1 MPTVALPLQ
10 HGGSAAWEVPNL
22 APPRHH
28 CGGRLRVK
36 LSQDLE
42 KSSRPHSPAHAHRHY
57 NVPNAS
63 PLSFQESM
71 TDHAGTRHPI
81 GMTHR
86 YRATATI
93 EPVVWN
99 FQPILA
105 VQNLHSKNRKRL
117 HTTSH
122 K

>member
-1 MPTVALPLQ
+1 MLRFRSGMAGLRLGKFQ
-10 HGGSAAWEVPNL
+10 IL

-36 LSQDLE
+36 SSQDLE
-42 KSSRPHSPAHAHRHY
+42 KSSRSHSPAHAHRHY

-71 TDHAGTRHPI
+71 TDQAGTRHPI

-86 YRATATI
+86 YRATADI
-93 EPVVWN
+93 EPVVWRSEE
-99 FQPILA
+99 QTSELQSLMRITYA
-105 VQNLHSKNRKRL
+105 VFCLKKKQ
-117 HTTSH
+117 
-122 K
+122 